1 MNAIIETNNTLSM
14 SNIFYKMWEYL
25 QSQWLTVNIKWKV
38 YPNRTW
44 FRQLAMYLWISF
56 EIIKETRIDKDKYFI
71 YEYSVKAIWKD
82 WRYTECS
89 ASCSSNE
96 REFNNLEND
105 VRAIA
110 QTRATNRA
118 IADLLWITDITKY
131 IKNNYSSTSQSSPS
145 SLPSQIPTQSTTYM
159 EAKSED
165 SEWSVGWEKKQ
176 DNSIT
181 PKQKELL
188 MKLIEEVFED
198 IEEQKAYIETLDK
211 LTKQE
216 ANFHIKQLLEEKN
229 TMAR

>member
-1 MNAIIETNNTLSM
+1 MNTIIENNWALI
-14 SNIFYKMWEYL
+14 NNNLFYKIWTYL
-25 QSQWLTVNIKWKV
+25 YSNWLTVNIKWKI

-44 FRQLAMYLWISF
+44 FRQLAMYAWISY
-56 EIIKETRIDKDKYFI
+56 EITKESRIDKSNYFI
-71 YEYSVKAIWKD
+71 YDYSVRATWKD
-82 WRYTECS
+82 WRYSECS
-89 ASCSSNE
+89 ASCASNE

-105 VRAIA
+105 VRTIA

-145 SLPSQIPTQSTTYM
+145 SLPSQTPTQKETYS

-165 SEWSVGWEKKQ
+165 SECSEGLEKEQ

-181 PKQKELL
+181 QKQKDLL
-188 MKLIEEVFED
+188 RKLIEEIFKDV
-198 IEEQKAYIETLDK
+198 EEQKAYIEILDE